1 MISSFTFLLAIAS
14 VFSSI
19 SVNAAHSTGGNTILY
34 SDHFGNVGEN
44 GTYDY
49 VVIGGGTAGLT
60 IAMRLAENESL
71 NVAVI
76 EAGDFYEKDNGN
88 KYVLTLGLQYPNRSD
103 NG

>member
-1 MISSFTFLLAIAS
+1 MIAPFTSVLAVASIFLAIPATATS
-14 VFSSI
+14 PF
-19 SVNAAHSTGGNTILY
+19 GQKTILY

-49 VVIGGGTAGLT
+49 VIIGGGTAGFT

-71 NVAVI
+71 SVAVI

-88 KYVLTLGLQYPNRSD
+88 K
-103 NG
+103 